1 MKYSSLPV
9 MKRRMTYRDKKPFF
23 LHSFKVVFSALT
35 LDILKRLTRFETKAV
50 PAVCSAFLLWLHFSA
65 LEVVT

>member
-23 LHSFKVVFSALT
+23 LHSFKVVFFCFDIGHFKEINT
-35 LDILKRLTRFETKAV
+35 L
-50 PAVCSAFLLWLHFSA
+50 
-65 LEVVT
+65 